1 MPPRSN
7 SVHGPRGELAV
18 ALGTIAL
25 AATLLVVLPGP
36 HSPPLFGAS
45 APPLRVCADPNNL
58 PFSNQRREGFENRL
72 AALVAADLGRPLR
85 YVWLPERRGY
95 VRRTLGAGLCDVL
108 LGVPEHLE
116 TVLPTRPYYRS
127 TYVFLNRAEDPRVV
141 RSLDDSLLR
150 TLRVGVHLIGDDY
163 QNTPPAHALAR
174 RHVVGNVV
182 GYTIYGDYTR
192 PNPPSRIVAAVAR
205 RDIDLAI
212 VWGPFAGYFGPRQP
226 VKLRILPVQPQA
238 DGPSLPF
245 TFAMALG
252 VARGKTV
259 LRDRLDAM
267 LVRRRADIE
276 RLLDRYGVPRVTHSG
291 SAS

>member
-1 MPPRSN
+1 MKIDR
-7 SVHGPRGELAV
+7 VRQRRDLTV
-18 ALGTIAL
+18 ALGVIIFAIMLL
-25 AATLLVVLPGP
+25 AVLPGP
-36 HSPPLFGAS
+36 ARTPRLRA
-45 APPLRVCADPNNL
+45 AVLPLRVCADPNNL
-58 PFSNQRREGFENRL
+58 PFSNRQREGFENRL
-72 AALVAADLGRPLR
+72 AALLAAELHRPLR

-127 TYVFLNRAEDPRVV
+127 TYVFLSRADDPRVV

-174 RHVVGNVV
+174 RHVVGNVT
-182 GYTIYGDYTR
+182 GFSIYGDYAK
-192 PNPPSRIVAAVAR
+192 PNPPSEIVTAVAR
-205 RDIDLAI
+205 RRIDVAI

-226 VKLRILPVQPQA
+226 VKLRILPVQPSS
-238 DGPSLPF
+238 DGPNLPF

-252 VARGKTV
+252 VARRDTL
-259 LRDRLDAM
+259 LRDRLDAI

-276 RLLDRYGVPRVTHSG
+276 RLLDGYGVPRIADSTGGVS
-291 SAS
+291 

>member
-1 MPPRSN
+1 MPPRSK
-7 SVHGPRGELAV
+7 SVSSPRGDLAV

-25 AATLLVVLPGP
+25 AAMLLVALPGP
-36 HSPPLFGAS
+36 DSPRLFGAS
-45 APPLRVCADPNNL
+45 GPPLRVCADPNNL

-72 AALVAADLGRPLR
+72 AALVAGELGRPLR

-95 VRRTLGAGLCDVL
+95 VRRTLGAGLCDLL

-127 TYVFLNRAEDPRVV
+127 MYVFLSRADDPRVV
-141 RSLDDSLLR
+141 RTLDDSLLR

-174 RHVVGNVV
+174 RHVVRNVV
-182 GYTIYGDYTR
+182 GYPIYGDYTK
-192 PNPPSRIVAAVAR
+192 PNPPSEIVAAVAR

-252 VARGKTV
+252 VARRDTV
-259 LRDRLDAM
+259 LRDRLDGI
-267 LVRRRADIE
+267 LVHRRADIE
-276 RLLDRYGVPRVTHSG
+276 RLLDRYGVPRVADSG
-291 SAS
+291 PAS

>member
-1 MPPRSN
+1 MMSLRKT
-7 SVHGPRGELAV
+7 RYRRDLTV
-18 ALGTIAL
+18 ALGTIVL
-25 AATLLVVLPGP
+25 ATVLMAVLPGP
-36 HSPPLFGAS
+36 TRHRISASP
-45 APPLRVCADPNNL
+45 PPLRVCADPNNL
-58 PFSNQRREGFENRL
+58 PFSNRRQEGFENRL
-72 AALVAADLGRPLR
+72 ATLVARDLHRPLR

-95 VRRTLGAGLCDVL
+95 VRRTLNAGICDVL

-127 TYVFLNRAEDPRVV
+127 TYVFLSRADDPRVV
-141 RSLDDSLLR
+141 RTLDDSLLH

-182 GYTIYGDYTR
+182 GYTIYGDYAK
-192 PNPPSRIVAAVAR
+192 PNPPSDIVAAVAR

-226 VKLRILPVQPQA
+226 VKLRILPVEPPA

-252 VARGKTV
+252 VARRDTV
-259 LRDRLDAM
+259 LRDRLDSI
-267 LVRRRADIE
+267 LVRRRPDIE
-276 RLLDRYGVPRVTHSG
+276 RMLDRYGVPRVDDSVPGTP
-291 SAS
+291 

>member
-1 MPPRSN
+1 MKTDPRRQRRDL
-7 SVHGPRGELAV
+7 GV
-18 ALGTIAL
+18 AIGTIVL
-25 AATLLVVLPGP
+25 AAALLVGLPGP
-36 HSPPLFGAS
+36 ARTSHLGAS

-58 PFSNQRREGFENRL
+58 PFSNRRREGFENRL
-72 AALVAADLGRPLR
+72 AALLATDLHRQLR

-95 VRRTLGAGLCDVL
+95 IRRTLGAGLCDVV

-127 TYVFLNRAEDPRVV
+127 TYVFLSRADDPRVV

-182 GYTIYGDYTR
+182 GYTIYGDYAK
-192 PNPPSRIVAAVAR
+192 PNPPSDIVAAVTR
-205 RDIDLAI
+205 GDIDLAI

-226 VKLRILPVQPQA
+226 VKLRILPVQPPS

-252 VARGKTV
+252 VARRDTL
-259 LRDRLDAM
+259 LRDRLDAI
-267 LVRRRADIE
+267 LVRRRPEIE
-276 RLLDRYGVPRVTHSG
+276 RLLDRYGVPRVADSTG

>member
-1 MPPRSN
+1 MTDRGGHRPRD
-7 SVHGPRGELAV
+7 LAV
-18 ALGTIAL
+18 AVGTIAL
-25 AATLLVVLPGP
+25 ATILLIALPGP
-36 HSPPLFGAS
+36 AVPPPLRAS
-45 APPLRVCADPNNL
+45 VPPLRVCADPNNL

-72 AALVAADLGRPLR
+72 AAMVASELHRPLR

-95 VRRTLGAGLCDVL
+95 VRRTLKAGLCDML

-127 TYVFLNRAEDPRVV
+127 TYVFLSRADDPRVV
-141 RSLDDSLLR
+141 RTLDDSLLR

-163 QNTPPAHALAR
+163 QNTPPAQALAR

-182 GYTIYGDYTR
+182 GYPIYGDYAK
-192 PNPPSRIVAAVAR
+192 PNPPSEIVAAVAR

-212 VWGPFAGYFGPRQP
+212 VWGPFAGYFGPRQA
-226 VKLRILPVQPQA
+226 VKLRILPMPA
-238 DGPSLPF
+238 SDGPTLPF

-252 VARGKTV
+252 VARGDTV
-259 LRDRLDAM
+259 LRERLDAI

-276 RLLDRYGVPRVTHSG
+276 RLLERYGVPRVG
-291 SAS
+291 DPGAGAI

>member
-127 TYVFLNRAEDPRVV
+127 TYVFLNRAEDPRV
-141 RSLDDSLLR
+141 
-150 TLRVGVHLIGDDY
+150 
-163 QNTPPAHALAR
+163 
-174 RHVVGNVV
+174 
-182 GYTIYGDYTR
+182 
-192 PNPPSRIVAAVAR
+192 
-205 RDIDLAI
+205 
-212 VWGPFAGYFGPRQP
+212 
-226 VKLRILPVQPQA
+226 
-238 DGPSLPF
+238 
-245 TFAMALG
+245 
-252 VARGKTV
+252 
-259 LRDRLDAM
+259 
-267 LVRRRADIE
+267 
-276 RLLDRYGVPRVTHSG
+276 
-291 SAS
+291 

>member
-1 MPPRSN
+1 MTARARQ
-7 SVHGPRGELAV
+7 GRDLAV

-25 AATLLVVLPGP
+25 AAALLVALPGP
-36 HSPPLFGAS
+36 GGPPRLRAS
-45 APPLRVCADPNNL
+45 GVPLRVCADPNNL
-58 PFSNQRREGFENRL
+58 PFSNRRREGFENHL
-72 AALVAADLGRPLR
+72 AALIALELGRPLR
-85 YVWLPERRGY
+85 YVWLPQRRAY
-95 VRRTLGAGLCDVL
+95 VRRTLGAGLCDML

-127 TYVFLNRAEDPRVV
+127 TYVFLSRADDPRLV
-141 RSLDDSLLR
+141 RTLDDSLLR

-174 RHVVGNVV
+174 RHVIRNLV
-182 GYTIYGDYTR
+182 GYSIYGDYAE

-205 RDIDLAI
+205 GDIDLAI

-226 VKLRILPVQPQA
+226 VKLRILPVQPQT

-252 VARGKTV
+252 VARADTV
-259 LRDRLDAM
+259 LRDRLDAI

-276 RLLDRYGVPRVTHSG
+276 RLLERYGVPRVG
-291 SAS
+291 DPVGDAS

>member
-1 MPPRSN
+1 MKTRN
-7 SVHGPRGELAV
+7 RRQRRDLAV
-18 ALGTIAL
+18 ALGTIVL
-25 AATLLVVLPGP
+25 ATLLLVALPGP
-36 HSPPLFGAS
+36 GRPPSAGAS

-72 AALVAADLGRPLR
+72 ADLLAADLGRPLR

-108 LGVPEHLE
+108 LGVPEHLG
-116 TVLPTRPYYRS
+116 TVLATRPYYRS
-127 TYVFLNRAEDPRVV
+127 TYVFLSRADDPRIV
-141 RSLDDSLLR
+141 RTLDDSLLR

-182 GYTIYGDYTR
+182 GYTIYGDYAK
-192 PNPPSRIVAAVAR
+192 PNPPSEIVAAVAR
-205 RDIDLAI
+205 GDIDLAI

-226 VKLRILPVQPQA
+226 VKLRILPVEPAA

-245 TFAMALG
+245 TFAMSLG
-252 VARGKTV
+252 VARRDTV
-259 LRDRLDAM
+259 LRDRLDAV
-267 LVRRRADIE
+267 LVRRHAEIE
-276 RLLDRYGVPRVTHSG
+276 RLLDRYGVPKVGSG
-291 SAS
+291 TS